1 MPGSGLDERQCT
13 LQLCFSPEGYPM
25 KFKIIFRGKGK
36 QIKALEKKAYHPK
49 VDIFWQENAWA
60 DTSVSCEWV
69 EKTLKPAVSSGE
81 EFILICDNLIR
92 TSVYFK
98 DIISK
103 IHVDYCSVC
112 YCFLF

>member
-1 MPGSGLDERQCT
+1 MPGSGLDKRQCT

-81 EFILICDNLIR
+81 EFILICDNLAAQVSEDFKKAVRDINGI
-92 TSVYFK
+92 VYY
-98 DIISK
+98 
-103 IHVDYCSVC
+103 VVPG
-112 YCFLF
+112 